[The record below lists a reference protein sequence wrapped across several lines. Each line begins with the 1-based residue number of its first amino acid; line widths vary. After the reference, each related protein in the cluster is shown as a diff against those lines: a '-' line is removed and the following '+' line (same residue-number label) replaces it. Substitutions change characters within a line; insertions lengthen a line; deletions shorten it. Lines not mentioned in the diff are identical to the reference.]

1 MTYLLLLIFFMTR
14 VGAAVTTK
22 MNSRSFSAYGVTGSF
37 LYIIETSLFSLL
49 FYWVMNGFKLD
60 INSTVLIYGAI
71 YGAAVVFALICSIFV
86 YNYSSIATVNFIVGT
101 VSLVASMFA
110 GILLFDE
117 KMMPD
122 KLLRIGLMFVCIF
135 IVLCGARKNAPKTE
149 RQAKKKTRIHPLT
162 IILPIMSALI
172 STGTS
177 IIVKL
182 YTAAPEATDSN
193 SLFFMTNLFSFVYSV
208 PIIFAVMKWE
218 NITLASTLKI
228 CADKKSAVAF
238 LNTAIGS
245 VQTITM
251 ALLLVTMDI
260 AVYTPITSAIG
271 FIALAVATPIVRER
285 LDRYTVLA
293 TAVAILSIVLPT
305 VLF

>member
-1 MTYLLLLIFFMTR
+1 
-14 VGAAVTTK
+14 
-22 MNSRSFSAYGVTGSF
+22 
-37 LYIIETSLFSLL
+37 
-49 FYWVMNGFKLD
+49 
-60 INSTVLIYGAI
+60 
-71 YGAAVVFALICSIFV
+71 
-86 YNYSSIATVNFIVGT
+86 
-101 VSLVASMFA
+101 
-110 GILLFDE
+110 
-117 KMMPD
+117 
-122 KLLRIGLMFVCIF
+122 
-135 IVLCGARKNAPKTE
+135 
-149 RQAKKKTRIHPLT
+149 
-162 IILPIMSALI
+162 
-172 STGTS
+172 
-177 IIVKL
+177 
-182 YTAAPEATDSN
+182 
-193 SLFFMTNLFSFVYSV
+193 
-208 PIIFAVMKWE
+208 MKWE
-218 NITLASTLKI
+218 NITFASTLKI